1 MRRTTACSRIAHPGG
16 FANGEAGRYLKEDMP
31 INDANWLDPKTVAA
45 IGGLTIGVAGFLYGL
60 FRDKW
65 SRTESR
71 LDSLGKV
78 LSPQVRAAQDLMQA
92 NNARRI
98 ADQLKHSF
106 PLPRESKLAGI
117 HTESDFPT
125 ATPEVVARV
134 NALTKDYNELL
145 ASSQKHFREAEAELA
160 TRHFRF
166 PTRVA
171 KEIKLLQESLSEFGR
186 LINNGFTDRADVQ
199 FAQFRDR
206 YKSITDTARGW
217 RLADPFEWIRARFRR
232 TSKQPDEGDSEFE
245 LTKEEMDDVMEL
257 VHIRATSQAE
267 NTFAVHP
274 PQKLIDNP
282 EIAQSDNVID
292 ELKESVFTAVFQ
304 NGTVKLL
311 SFPELIAFTYNLIVL
326 AHEWQQLEKMV
337 AAAKPDHPTEF
348 NLSFKFSMRDLMTTE
363 TVKALLSK
371 IDFSNTPSDA

>member
-1 MRRTTACSRIAHPGG
+1 
-16 FANGEAGRYLKEDMP
+16 MP
-31 INDANWLDPKTVAA
+31 VNDAIWLDPKNVAA
-45 IGGLTIGVAGFLYGL
+45 IGGLTIGIAGFLYGL

-98 ADQLKHSF
+98 AEQLKHSF
-106 PLPRESKLAGI
+106 PLPRESKLEGVRV
-117 HTESDFPT
+117 ESEFPS

-134 NALTKDYNELL
+134 NALIKDYNEYL

-166 PTRVA
+166 PARIA
-171 KEIKLLQESLSEFGR
+171 KDIKSLQESLSEFGR
-186 LINNGFTDRADVQ
+186 LINHGFTDRADVQ
-199 FAQFRDR
+199 FAQFRDQ
-206 YKSITDTARGW
+206 YKAITDTARGW

-232 TSKQPDEGDSEFE
+232 TEKRPDPGSSEFE
-245 LTKEEMDDVMEL
+245 LTKEEMDGVMEL

-267 NTFAVHP
+267 NTFALHP

-282 EIAQSDNVID
+282 EIAKSDDVID

-304 NGTVKLL
+304 DGTVKLL
-311 SFPELIAFTYNLIVL
+311 SLPELIAFTYNLIVL
-326 AHEWQQLEKMV
+326 AHEWQQLEKIF
-337 AAAKPDHPTEF
+337 AATRPDHPTEF
-348 NLSFKFSMRDLMTTE
+348 NMSFKFSMRDLMTTE
-363 TVKALLSK
+363 TVKALLAK
-371 IDFSNTPSDA
+371 VDFSNTPSDGEEITDNNTMDQSPH